1 MAFPCSCSCQN
12 MWEIERALKLTRG
25 PCHLPELHCT
35 YNCMSFLSEQCKNL
49 KLCMHHKFINCACLV
64 GVLIAKE
71 DSITHVIGLTVLLD
85 LHLSHR
91 IIIFDN
97 VFHLFVNF
105 LMLSS
110 FYLYKT
116 LFLFEKQEKMT
127 QCLKTIKKCLILN
140 FRAKN
145 RCS

>member
-1 MAFPCSCSCQN
+1 
-12 MWEIERALKLTRG
+12 
-25 PCHLPELHCT
+25 
-35 YNCMSFLSEQCKNL
+35 
-49 KLCMHHKFINCACLV
+49 MHHKFINCACLV

-105 LMLSS
+105 LMLSP
-110 FYLYKT
+110 FYPYKT
-116 LFLFEKQEKMT
+116 LFLFET
-127 QCLKTIKKCLILN
+127 QKKDDTTVETIKKCLILN
-140 FRAKN
+140 FRA
-145 RCS
+145 